1 MSVSKQISHSPPNPS
16 RYCSHRN
23 NIASMSAYEN
33 TPGIERKI
41 QHIHNPI
48 IPKKGVRKP
57 RKKRVY
63 ANLMLTQQMIEAKE
77 AEKRRINEVNL
88 LKNIT
93 CIIINNCH

>member
-1 MSVSKQISHSPPNPS
+1 
-16 RYCSHRN
+16 
-23 NIASMSAYEN
+23 MSAYEN

-41 QHIHNPI
+41 HHIHNPI

-77 AEKRRINEVNL
+77 AEKRRINEVKPETASNFNL
-88 LKNIT
+88 IFICANYFIDYSFV
-93 CIIINNCH
+93 

>member
-1 MSVSKQISHSPPNPS
+1 
-16 RYCSHRN
+16 
-23 NIASMSAYEN
+23 MSAYEN

-41 QHIHNPI
+41 HHIHNPI

-88 LKNIT
+88 RLAMNKILE
-93 CIIINNCH
+93 INYIQKGMLSL

>member
-88 LKNIT
+88 LKNTT
-93 CIIINNCH
+93 CIIIL

>member
-1 MSVSKQISHSPPNPS
+1 
-16 RYCSHRN
+16 
-23 NIASMSAYEN
+23 MSAYEN
-33 TPGIERKI
+33 TPGMERKI
-41 QHIHNPI
+41 HHIHNPI

-88 LKNIT
+88 RLAMNKILE
-93 CIIINNCH
+93 INYIQKGMLSL

>member
-1 MSVSKQISHSPPNPS
+1 
-16 RYCSHRN
+16 
-23 NIASMSAYEN
+23 MSAYEN

-41 QHIHNPI
+41 HHIHNPI

-77 AEKRRINEVNL
+77 AEKRRINEVTFRYIYSL
-88 LKNIT
+88 NIRA
-93 CIIINNCH
+93 IFYLSMI

>member
-1 MSVSKQISHSPPNPS
+1 
-16 RYCSHRN
+16 
-23 NIASMSAYEN
+23 MSAYEN

-41 QHIHNPI
+41 HHIHNPI

-77 AEKRRINEVNL
+77 AEKRRINEVTSRYIYSL
-88 LKNIT
+88 NIRA
-93 CIIINNCH
+93 IFYLSMI

>member
-1 MSVSKQISHSPPNPS
+1 
-16 RYCSHRN
+16 
-23 NIASMSAYEN
+23 MSAYEN

-41 QHIHNPI
+41 HHIHNPI

-77 AEKRRINEVNL
+77 AEKRRINEVKPETAFNFYL
-88 LKNIT
+88 ILDSS
-93 CIIINNCH
+93 IICANYFIDYSFV

>member
-1 MSVSKQISHSPPNPS
+1 MPTQVSNSPPNPS

-23 NIASMSAYEN
+23 SIAAMSAYEN

-41 QHIHNPI
+41 HHIHNPI

-77 AEKRRINEVNL
+77 AEKRRINEV
-88 LKNIT
+88 T
-93 CIIINNCH
+93 FV

>member
-1 MSVSKQISHSPPNPS
+1 
-16 RYCSHRN
+16 
-23 NIASMSAYEN
+23 MSAYEN

-41 QHIHNPI
+41 NHIHNPI

-77 AEKRRINEVNL
+77 AEKRRINEVKPKTQ
-88 LKNIT
+88 LKSFIWFWIY
-93 CIIINNCH
+93 IISPKYFINDNFL